1 MAANIK
7 EANKNMAKQL
17 LHRISETSKSLKMM
31 EVTDHFELLLE
42 LGTGSF
48 GNVHMGKHKHS
59 GQTMAIKMM
68 SKKKTPEDN
77 FFLEYCIS
85 QTLSGHRNIILTHDI
100 FFHTS
105 RDFVFV
111 QEVAPAGNL
120 QSIIKPKVGMQED
133 MLKRCVPQIA
143 SALDFMHNRGMVH
156 RDIKPN
162 NILLMDAECHWI
174 KLADF
179 GLTRLQGTYVPSL
192 PWYKPYTA
200 PEHCCLRP
208 GDQLL
213 LHPSLD
219 VWAFGVV
226 LYFAL
231 FGLFPWRGAVRGD
244 QYYKGFAWWQVG
256 RDLTKAPQKWKNI
269 SVEAREMFWELL
281 EINACQRGSAID
293 ILKYMHLS
301 WKDEESSETKTTGY
315 VESMT

>member
-1 MAANIK
+1 
-7 EANKNMAKQL
+7 
-17 LHRISETSKSLKMM
+17 
-31 EVTDHFELLLE
+31 
-42 LGTGSF
+42 
-48 GNVHMGKHKHS
+48 
-59 GQTMAIKMM
+59 MM

-100 FFHTS
+100 FFQTS

-162 NILLMDAECHWI
+162 NILLMDTECHWI

-179 GLTRLQGTYVPSL
+179 GLTRLQGTYV
-192 PWYKPYTA
+192 
-200 PEHCCLRP
+200 
-208 GDQLL
+208 
-213 LHPSLD
+213 
-219 VWAFGVV
+219 
-226 LYFAL
+226 
-231 FGLFPWRGAVRGD
+231 
-244 QYYKGFAWWQVG
+244 G
-256 RDLTKAPQKWKNI
+256 RDLSKAPQKWKKI

-281 EINACQRGSAID
+281 EINAGQRGSAID
-293 ILKYMHLS
+293 ILKYMHLP
-301 WKDEESSETKTTGY
+301 WKDEVSSETKTT
-315 VESMT
+315 